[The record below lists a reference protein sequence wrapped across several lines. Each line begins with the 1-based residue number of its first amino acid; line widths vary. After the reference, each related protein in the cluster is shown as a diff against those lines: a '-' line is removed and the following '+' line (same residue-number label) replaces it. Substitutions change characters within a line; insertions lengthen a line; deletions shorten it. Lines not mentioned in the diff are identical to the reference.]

1 MFYCFDISVLIH
13 SALHHFPK
21 VVQHITNACIY
32 LNNIPACT
40 IFIDLV
46 SYTEQQQGS

>member
-1 MFYCFDISVLIH
+1 MSVLIH
-13 SALHHFPK
+13 STLYHFPK

-32 LNNIPACT
+32 LNNIPAWT

-46 SYTEQQQGS
+46 SYSEQQQGS